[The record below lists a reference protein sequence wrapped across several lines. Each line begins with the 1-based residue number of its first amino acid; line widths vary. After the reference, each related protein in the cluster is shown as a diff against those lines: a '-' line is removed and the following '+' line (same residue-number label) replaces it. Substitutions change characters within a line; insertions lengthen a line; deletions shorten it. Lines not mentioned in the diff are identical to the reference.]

1 MKLRVDTALSSQAF
15 TTTQPQ
21 LLAQVPDYNRT
32 GAFLSNPDLLME
44 SSKKTL
50 KNKRE
55 EARKQ
60 RQGAMVIRGTWPSS
74 EKHFSSCRFSYV
86 TMALGGGVRLG
97 QRGGEPD
104 LGRVSAIVSVVVGPA
119 RWWGW
124 VGLVVKFA
132 ERCGIV
138 GGGVDVC
145 LLERCW
151 VEIGSFIWQQVV
163 FIQCLK

>member
-60 RQGAMVIRGTWPSS
+60 RGTWPSS

-119 RWWGW
+119 R
-124 VGLVVKFA
+124 
-132 ERCGIV
+132 
-138 GGGVDVC
+138 
-145 LLERCW
+145 
-151 VEIGSFIWQQVV
+151 
-163 FIQCLK
+163 